1 MTEVS
6 KFKIPQRKPVDPD
19 MLAKFAAGAEQ
30 GSEPVNPAPAPV
42 AVMATPAA
50 APMAPA
56 KPEDIKAL
64 DAVGD
69 KPWIGLDDKKR
80 TPAFSIRLTAAE
92 QAKLKYLSKHTPDSM
107 HEICLKA
114 SLERIEQLLK
124 ELPENQT
131 M

>member
-6 KFKIPQRKPVDPD
+6 KFKIPQRKPVDPE

-30 GSEPVNPAPAPV
+30 GSEPVAPV
-42 AVMATPAA
+42 AVAAAVVATPPAA
-50 APMAPA
+50 SVPT
-56 KPEDIKAL
+56 KAAENSL
-64 DAVGD
+64 VTQSSD

-80 TPAFSIRLTAAE
+80 TPAFSMRLTAAE

-107 HEICLKA
+107 HEICVKA
-114 SLERIEQLLK
+114 CRERIEQLLK
-124 ELPENQT
+124 ALPENQT

>member
-1 MTEVS
+1 MTEGS
-6 KFKIPQRKPVDPD
+6 KFKIPQRKPVDPE

-30 GSEPVNPAPAPV
+30 GSDPVVAAPV
-42 AVMATPAA
+42 AVVATPVASPTA
-50 APMAPA
+50 ITKTVESTPLA
-56 KPEDIKAL
+56 
-64 DAVGD
+64 AVGD
-69 KPWIGLDDKKR
+69 KPWVGLDDKKR

-124 ELPENQT
+124 EMPENHT